1 MSNVYSTSTTLTK
14 QEEGWWRKAFEPH
27 NWEPVST
34 GTLVSG
40 AYTPNIYQEVTALAQ
55 RVKKLEE
62 DIPKMV
68 EAFLKAIEE
77 VKNESK

>member
-1 MSNVYSTSTTLTK
+1 MSKSSTTSTTLTK
-14 QEEGWWRKAFEPH
+14 EDQDRFLKALDKGAWTLGEPIA
-27 NWEPVST
+27 T
-34 GTLVSG
+34 GV
-40 AYTPNIYQEVTALAQ
+40 YTPNVYQEISALAQ

>member
-1 MSNVYSTSTTLTK
+1 MSKSSTTSTTLTK
-14 QEEGWWRKAFEPH
+14 EEVDWWRKAFE
-27 NWEPVST
+27 NSTTINT
-34 GTLVSG
+34 GTTITTG
-40 AYTPNIYQEVTALAQ
+40 AYTPNVYQEISALAQ

-62 DIPKMV
+62 DIPRMI